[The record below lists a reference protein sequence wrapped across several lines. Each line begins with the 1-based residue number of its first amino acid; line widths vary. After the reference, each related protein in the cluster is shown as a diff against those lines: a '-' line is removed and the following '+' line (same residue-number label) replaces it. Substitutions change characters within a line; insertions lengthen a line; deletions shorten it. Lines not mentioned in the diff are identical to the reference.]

1 MLILVYSGIY
11 NTYLIVSYPIL
22 IVKTGEAN
30 IIHQN
35 IFLLKKMYI
44 SLHTEITINGQLVSG
59 KKMKNKKLNTYFGTI
74 SIYAKGVGLKVV
86 VSTSSIDLM
95 EGKNN
100 HSFSWGATANLIL
113 KRY

>member
-1 MLILVYSGIY
+1 
-11 NTYLIVSYPIL
+11 
-22 IVKTGEAN
+22 
-30 IIHQN
+30 
-35 IFLLKKMYI
+35 MYI

-59 KKMKNKKLNTYFGTI
+59 KKMKNNKLNTYFGTI

-86 VSTSSIDLM
+86 VSTSRIDLM